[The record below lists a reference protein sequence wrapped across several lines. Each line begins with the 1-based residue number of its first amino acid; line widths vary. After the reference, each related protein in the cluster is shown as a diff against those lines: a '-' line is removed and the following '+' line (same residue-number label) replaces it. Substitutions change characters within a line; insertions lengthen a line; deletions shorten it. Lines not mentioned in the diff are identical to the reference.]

1 MKKYE
6 LTTDTKIV
14 LGKKLFRIKALVSFG
29 NVKAGDLGGY
39 VERENNLS
47 HEGKAWVYGDAEVSG
62 DAEVFGDAKVSGNA
76 KVFGDAKVYGKAWVS
91 GNAKVFGDAWVYGN
105 AEVSGNAEVYGNA
118 DYTIIQGFGS
128 EYRNTTFFKCKDGNI
143 GVKCGCFY
151 GTLDEF
157 RSKVKETHKDSKF
170 AKEYL
175 MIADLM
181 EYHFNSERK
190 ETDEEQNGQS
200 REVH

>member
-1 MKKYE
+1 M
-6 LTTDTKIV
+6 
-14 LGKKLFRIKALVSFG
+14 S
-29 NVKAGDLGGY
+29 
-39 VERENNLS
+39 
-47 HEGKAWVYGDAEVSG
+47 
-62 DAEVFGDAKVSGNA
+62 GDAKVSGKAWVSGDA
-76 KVFGDAKVYGKAWVS
+76 KVFGDAK
-91 GNAKVFGDAWVYGN
+91 
-105 AEVSGNAEVYGNA
+105 VYGNA

-190 ETDEEQNGQS
+190 ETDEEQNRQS
-200 REVH
+200 QEVH